1 MTQAEECGTL
11 RFDIA
16 ARIVE
21 ELRRYT
27 DTPPDRENTIHILDG
42 AEKMVE
48 ELKQI
53 ETDLHRTAR
62 RKTNGRKPIAT
73 ALNEW
78 QKRYETI
85 FENMQVAQGLF
96 REYRSDIDR
105 LYQVVH
111 GIRRLMEIMGGID
124 DRLRFIAEGLDKR
137 LIKKGK
143 KK

>member
-1 MTQAEECGTL
+1 VTRMEECGTL

-16 ARIVE
+16 AKIVE

-42 AEKMVE
+42 AEQMVA

-78 QKRYETI
+78 QKRYEVI
-85 FENMQVAQGLF
+85 FENMQVAHGLF
-96 REYRSDIDR
+96 REYRSDIER

-137 LIKKGK
+137 LMKKGK

>member
-1 MTQAEECGTL
+1 VEECGTL

-27 DTPPDRENTIHILDG
+27 ETPPDRENTIHILDG
-42 AEKMVE
+42 AEKMLVD
-48 ELKQI
+48 LKQI
-53 ETDLHRTAR
+53 ETDLHRTAK
-62 RKTNGRKPIAT
+62 RKTNGKKPVAT

-78 QKRYETI
+78 QKRYEAI
-85 FENMQVAQGLF
+85 FEHMQVAQALF
-96 REYRSDIDR
+96 REYRGDIEK
-105 LYQVVH
+105 LYHVVH
-111 GIRRLMEIMGGID
+111 GIRRMMDIMGGID

-137 LIKKGK
+137 LVRKGK

>member
-1 MTQAEECGTL
+1 MEECGTL

-27 DTPPDRENTIHILDG
+27 ETPPDRENTIHILDG
-42 AEKMVE
+42 AEKMLVD
-48 ELKQI
+48 LKQI
-53 ETDLHRTAR
+53 ETDLHRTAK
-62 RKTNGRKPIAT
+62 RKTNGKKPVAT

-78 QKRYETI
+78 QKRYEAI
-85 FENMQVAQGLF
+85 FEHMQVAQALF
-96 REYRSDIDR
+96 REYRGDIEK
-105 LYQVVH
+105 LYHVVH
-111 GIRRLMEIMGGID
+111 GIRRMMDIMGGID

-137 LIKKGK
+137 LVRKGK